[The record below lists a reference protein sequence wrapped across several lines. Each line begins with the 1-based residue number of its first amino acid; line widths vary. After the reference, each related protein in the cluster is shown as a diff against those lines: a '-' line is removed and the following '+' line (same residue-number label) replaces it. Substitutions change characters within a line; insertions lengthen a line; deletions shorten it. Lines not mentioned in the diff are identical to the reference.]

1 MSIQLLIYSG
11 QKHPLVLSL
20 FCSISTFLI
29 ANADAAAVLTKWV
42 QLLGASL
49 AAVTSVLFLV
59 RFIVKWYKTGK
70 IEA

>member
-11 QKHPLVLSL
+11 EKHPLVLSL

-29 ANADAAAVLTKWV
+29 AHADAAAVFTKWV
-42 QLLGASL
+42 QLFGASL

-59 RFIVKWYKTGK
+59 KFIVKWYKTGK